1 MHARTG
7 GARRRE
13 GKIDLKILI
22 GCAAGALFLLLL
34 ACAGAGGAGYWW
46 YYQKE
51 EEKKAKAAERQR
63 ILEALR
69 PELPAYLEPK
79 NRTIG
84 KGKFSGKVV
93 CIDLN
98 GKKIDEESL
107 DNLPDSLR
115 ATKPDEVGAIAL
127 LLWSEEEVGNYP
139 DGSKAKAYVAQVTL
153 ISKRDSKVLL
163 AGKPIRGD
171 ILETKHGSGDRTGPK
186 PWDKIVE
193 LLKEYQEGG

>member
-1 MHARTG
+1 MHAPTG
-7 GARRRE
+7 GAAARAA
-13 GKIDLKILI
+13 KIDLKLLI

-34 ACAGAGGAGYWW
+34 ACAGAGGVGFWW
-46 YYQKE
+46 YQKE
-51 EEKKAKAAERQR
+51 EEKKAKEAERRR

-69 PELPAYLEPK
+69 PELPAYLNPK

-93 CIDLN
+93 CVDLN

-107 DNLPDSLR
+107 DNLPDSLK

-139 DGSKAKAYVAQVTL
+139 DGSKAKVYLAQVTL
-153 ISKRDSKVLL
+153 IAKRDSKVLVS
-163 AGKPIRGD
+163 GRPVRGD

-193 LLKEYQEGG
+193 LLKEFQEGG